1 MDRFI
6 KTKGGQIFISIIW
19 GLGLSAL
26 FRQICLG
33 RNCIVIK
40 AVNPNQVKN
49 KVFKYNNNC
58 YQYNPEVISCK
69 NEKTKENIIST

>member
-33 RNCIVIK
+33 RNCIVIQ
-40 AVNPNQVKN
+40 AVNPDKIKN
-49 KVFKYNNNC
+49 KIFKYNNNC
-58 YQYNPEVISCK
+58 YQYNPEVVSCK
-69 NEKTKENIIST
+69 NNKTKENIIST